1 MAATCNMN
9 NFFIIIPIVTLV
21 GFLIRLE
28 GTMPWREIER
38 SFSFRKEE
46 KEKEKEKEWGDREK
60 KEYRKKWYR
69 IILIFWLIINVCA
82 FIFYYLFRKP

>member
-1 MAATCNMN
+1 MAANCNMN
-9 NFFIIIPIVTLV
+9 NFFIIIPIVTLL

-60 KEYRKKWYR
+60 KEYRKKWYKR
-69 IILIFWLIINVCA
+69 IFIFWLISNIGA
-82 FIFYYLFRKP
+82 FILYSFLRKP